1 MGNKEMLNKAL
12 DYVEELYFEKALPLS
27 VCIKLAREY
36 IDKLEEENKCK

>member
-1 MGNKEMLNKAL
+1 MENKEMLNKAL

-27 VCIKLAREY
+27 ACIQLAREY